1 MFKSSL
7 PRRCVLFLAIVSVG
21 VVAAPA
27 RWHASAAESSSSPT
41 VVDANALARSVTVYR
56 DEWGVPHIVG
66 PTDESVVFGFGYCQ
80 AEDYF
85 WQLEDSFILGI
96 GRYAEVHGSRG
107 LKKDLLNRAFE
118 VPRRSQED
126 FKKQPAEAQRICAAF
141 VAGINHYLAH
151 HPEVQPRMIRHFEPW
166 HVMALG
172 RSIILEMGF
181 SHTGVGPELPVAFDR
196 LEAAVGSNAWAIA
209 PEKTKNGHPLLLIN
223 PHQPYYGFG
232 QFYEGHLISGEGW
245 NFSGATFFGSPVP
258 TLGHNEYAGWSF
270 TVNQPN
276 TSDAWIEVF
285 DDPEHP
291 LNYRY
296 GDGYRTAIEWQ
307 DTIRVK
313 RGKKLKEET
322 YTFRK
327 THRGPIVKKLD
338 DKRQISVRI
347 GKFYE
352 AFLVPQN
359 MKMVRVKNL
368 DEFRQA
374 MAMLKLHIFNTAYA
388 DREGN
393 IMYYYN
399 GVVPRRNLGYD
410 YEKPL
415 DGTDPKTDWIG
426 GYHTFDELPQVLNP
440 PSGFIQTCNAS
451 PFTTTDDG
459 NPFLGDFP
467 EYMCRDRHI
476 DNGRAKISR
485 MILRDLEQA
494 TFDQWQQLAF
504 DTRIYWA
511 MTELP
516 VYARKFE
523 RLKKTNPKLAKKV
536 EPYLEHLLN
545 WDCICRP
552 DDTQTQLCQ
561 AWHEELYGFG
571 YPRGARRSA
580 CRWRSRGG

>member
-1 MFKSSL
+1 M
-7 PRRCVLFLAIVSVG
+7 
-21 VVAAPA
+21 
-27 RWHASAAESSSSPT
+27 
-41 VVDANALARSVTVYR
+41 
-56 DEWGVPHIVG
+56 
-66 PTDESVVFGFGYCQ
+66 
-80 AEDYF
+80 
-85 WQLEDSFILGI
+85 
-96 GRYAEVHGSRG
+96 
-107 LKKDLLNRAFE
+107 
-118 VPRRSQED
+118 
-126 FKKQPAEAQRICAAF
+126 
-141 VAGINHYLAH
+141 
-151 HPEVQPRMIRHFEPW
+151 
-166 HVMALG
+166 
-172 RSIILEMGF
+172 
-181 SHTGVGPELPVAFDR
+181 
-196 LEAAVGSNAWAIA
+196 
-209 PEKTKNGHPLLLIN
+209 
-223 PHQPYYGFG
+223 
-232 QFYEGHLISGEGW
+232 
-245 NFSGATFFGSPVP
+245 
-258 TLGHNEYAGWSF
+258 
-270 TVNQPN
+270 
-276 TSDAWIEVF
+276 
-285 DDPEHP
+285 
-291 LNYRY
+291 
-296 GDGYRTAIEWQ
+296 
-307 DTIRVK
+307 
-313 RGKKLKEET
+313 
-322 YTFRK
+322 
-327 THRGPIVKKLD
+327 
-338 DKRQISVRI
+338 RI

-399 GVVPRRNLGYD
+399 GVVPRRNPGYD

-516 VYARKFE
+516 AYARKFE

-571 YPRGARRSA
+571 YPADRLKAKYLKNPELRFQALIDAANKLKKTFGDWKVPWGEANRIQRHADVADFYKIPFSDDLPSLPA
-580 CRWRSRGG
+580 SGLQGTLGVVFNMYFTPSINLPPLRVHKKHYAVVGHSYVATVEFGDRIRAGSLLQYGQSGDPDSPHFFDQAKLLSEKRFKPQWFYLEDVKQHAQREYHPGQESRAAAAAQAGQ